1 MRGIDDG
8 EGTGRH
14 LLYDIRK
21 QNLLWTKG
29 TIRISFGSDNVEDD
43 AEVIAKA
50 LIDILQRSVDKS
62 N

>member
-1 MRGIDDG
+1 MRI
-8 EGTGRH
+8 
-14 LLYDIRK
+14 LLLIA
-21 QNLLWTKG
+21 
-29 TIRISFGSDNVEDD
+29 IRISFGSDNVEDD